1 MKDKSTF
8 VFKFFIFTVISAIIL
23 LCLIYFFPNK
33 NKKDD
38 TPTSAEPQK
47 KYTTVIIDAGH
58 GGEDG
63 GTQTPSGTLEKDL
76 NLKIAEFLK
85 KDLESMGISVIM
97 TRTEDKLLYDTSV
110 NYKGQKKKLD
120 AAARLKIVE
129 ENPNSIFVS
138 IHMNSYVDPQYSGL
152 QVWYSQNNPCSQP
165 LAKTIQERNNSL
177 FQVGNKRQTK
187 PTGDNIYIMSKIQ
200 CPAVL
205 IECGFLSNPREAAN
219 LCDSGYQIALS
230 KSIAESIAEYIKNAQ
245 ASSPARYIKTDS
257 TDIHSSACIQ
267 SQFSY

>member
-1 MKDKSTF
+1 MKSKNSF
-8 VFKFFIFTVISAIIL
+8 VLKFFIFTVITAIVL
-23 LCLIYFFPNK
+23 LCLMYFSPSK
-33 NKKDD
+33 NKSDD
-38 TPTSAEPQK
+38 VPTTADPQT

-63 GTQTPSGTLEKDL
+63 GTQAPFGTLEKDL
-76 NLKIAEFLK
+76 NLKIAELIK
-85 KDLESMGISVIM
+85 KELEEMGIPVIM

-129 ENPNSIFVS
+129 DNPNSIFVS

-152 QVWYSQNNPCSQP
+152 QVWYSQNNPSSEP
-165 LAKTIQERNNSL
+165 IARLIQERNNTL

-187 PTGDNIYIMSKIQ
+187 PTGSNIYIMSKIQ

-205 IECGFLSNPREAAN
+205 IECGFLSNPREATN

-230 KSIAESIAEYIKNAQ
+230 KSLASSIAEYIKNAQ
-245 ASSPARYIKTDS
+245 G
-257 TDIHSSACIQ
+257 
-267 SQFSY
+267 

>member
-1 MKDKSTF
+1 MKSKNSF
-8 VFKFFIFTVISAIIL
+8 VLKFFIFTVITAIIL
-23 LCLIYFFPNK
+23 LCLMYFFPSK
-33 NKKDD
+33 NKSDD
-38 TPTSAEPQK
+38 VPTTADPQT

-63 GTQTPSGTLEKDL
+63 GTQAPFGTLEKDL
-76 NLKIAEFLK
+76 NLKIAELIK
-85 KDLESMGISVIM
+85 KELEEMGIPVIM

-129 ENPNSIFVS
+129 DNPNSIFVS

-152 QVWYSQNNPCSQP
+152 QVWYSQNNPSSEP
-165 LAKTIQERNNSL
+165 IARLIQERNNTL

-187 PTGDNIYIMSKIQ
+187 PTGNNIYIMSKIQ

-230 KSIAESIAEYIKNAQ
+230 KSLASSIAEYIKNAQ
-245 ASSPARYIKTDS
+245 G
-257 TDIHSSACIQ
+257 
-267 SQFSY
+267 

>member
-1 MKDKSTF
+1 MKTQPKNSL
-8 VFKFFIFTVISAIIL
+8 FFIIFTVFLTLIIL
-23 LCLIYFFPNK
+23 LGVQSKNFFKSNQYSSV
-33 NKKDD
+33 
-38 TPTSAEPQK
+38 SAEREI
-47 KYTTVIIDAGH
+47 TVILDAGH

-76 NLKIAEFLK
+76 NLKIAELIK
-85 KDLESMGISVIM
+85 KELEEMGIPVIM

-129 ENPNSIFVS
+129 DNPNSIFVS

-152 QVWYSQNNPCSQP
+152 QVWYSQNNPSSEP
-165 LAKTIQERNNSL
+165 IARLIQDRNNTL

-187 PTGDNIYIMSKIQ
+187 PTGNNIYIMSKIQ

-219 LCDSGYQIALS
+219 LCDSGYRIALS
-230 KSIAESIAEYIKNAQ
+230 KSLASSIAEYIKNAQ
-245 ASSPARYIKTDS
+245 G
-257 TDIHSSACIQ
+257 
-267 SQFSY
+267 